1 MKKQFISFVNRA
13 GCTLLLASLVLV
25 MLSSILVSCKYA
37 KSDVTVYPAPV
48 GEALSTKFKVSV
60 NGVDVPVYNARIN
73 TEDQQGRHRAG
84 IPEESDMAFDITGFA
99 SFDLKKGPVKVIV
112 SVDDPIFTAKI
123 LPSSFGIMPVI
134 KGKTVSFEVDKPQ
147 HITVE
152 VNGDHIRSLHLF
164 VNPEET
170 DIPDPDDPN
179 VIYFGP
185 GIHEITSVTVSDN
198 QTVYIAG
205 GAVVRGV
212 LSEAERTGRRA
223 ASFVLRGKNI
233 SFRGRGVFDQGRVP
247 RLQGRQ
253 TMSVTVDGF
262 KLEGVVLCN
271 SSTWTVSLRDC
282 KNVHIDNLK
291 LFGHRANSDGI
302 DVNSSV
308 DVLIENSFLRTWD
321 DLIVVKTLRGSNQD
335 AERIHA
341 RKCVLYN
348 MCAHALSIGAELTR
362 KVEDVLF
369 EDCDII
375 GDLGREWTLRIY
387 HTDKALIKN
396 VRFENIRIEESVRFA
411 SLWINTAIWTTDS
424 VRGHIEDVVFRNITV
439 NNSGYP
445 LHKEFEFLGFDADH
459 AIKNVLIDNVVI
471 NGRKVASED
480 IVVNPRYA
488 PKEGI
493 VMNDY
498 VYNVKVK

>member
-1 MKKQFISFVNRA
+1 MKK
-13 GCTLLLASLVLV
+13 LLLLPV
-25 MLSSILVSCKYA
+25 MCLFITSCKYA
-37 KSDVTVYPAPV
+37 ESDVVVYQAPE
-48 GEALSTKFKVSV
+48 GETLNTKFKVSV
-60 NGVDVPVYNARIN
+60 NGIDVPVYNARIC
-73 TEDQQGRHRAG
+73 TEDMQGRHAAG
-84 IPEESDMAFDITGFA
+84 IASQSDLYFDITGFA
-99 SFDLKKGPVKVIV
+99 SFDLKKGRAKVTV
-112 SVDDPIFTAKI
+112 TVDDCIYTAKL
-123 LPSSFGIMPVI
+123 LPASYRI
-134 KGKTVSFEVDKPQ
+134 KSAIKDNAISFEVDRPQ

-152 VNGDHIRSLHLF
+152 INGDHIRSLHLF

-170 DIPDPDDPN
+170 DIPDPDDPD

-185 GIHEITSVTVSDN
+185 GIHEITSVSVVGDN
-198 QTVYIAG
+198 KTVYIAG

-212 LSEAERTGRRA
+212 LSEDEQTGRRP
-223 ASFVLRGKNI
+223 ASFVLRGNNI
-233 SFRGRGVFDQGRVP
+233 TFRGRGIFDQGLVP
-247 RLQGRQ
+247 RMQGRQ

-282 KNVHIDNLK
+282 NHVHIDNMK

-302 DVNSSV
+302 DINSSL
-308 DVLIENSFLRTWD
+308 DVLIENCFLRTWD

-335 AERIHA
+335 AGRIHV
-341 RKCVLYN
+341 RHCVLYN
-348 MCAHALSIGAELTR
+348 MIAHALSIGAELTR
-362 KVEDVLF
+362 NVEDVLF

-375 GDLGREWTLRIY
+375 GDQGREWTLRIY

-396 VRFENIRIEESVRFA
+396 VRFENIRIEESVKFA

-445 LHKEFEFLGFDADH
+445 LHREFEFLGFDAGH
-459 AIKNVLIDNVVI
+459 AINNVLIDNVVI
-471 NGRKVASED
+471 NGRQVVPED
-480 IVVNPRYA
+480 IVLNPEGAA

-493 VMNDY
+493 VVNDY
-498 VYNVKVK
+498 VYNVTVK

>member
-1 MKKQFISFVNRA
+1 MKRIF
-13 GCTLLLASLVLV
+13 LLFCLCVLV
-25 MLSSILVSCKYA
+25 ASCHNN
-37 KSDVTVYPAPV
+37 VTVYDAPE
-48 GEALSTKFKVSV
+48 GETLNAKFKVSV
-60 NGVDVPVYNARIN
+60 NGLNVPVYNARIC
-73 TEDQQGRHRAG
+73 TEDMHGRHAAG
-84 IPEESDMAFDITGFA
+84 IIEKADESFDITGFA
-99 SFDLKKGPVKVIV
+99 SFDLKKGTAKVTV
-112 SVDDPIFTAKI
+112 SIEEPIYTAKI
-123 LPSSFGIMPVI
+123 LPTSFCIKSVI
-134 KGKTVSFEVDKPQ
+134 KDNTITFEVDKPQ
-147 HITVE
+147 HLTVE

-170 DIPDPDDPN
+170 DIPDPNDPD

-185 GIHEITSVTVSDN
+185 GIHEITTVSVIGDN
-198 QTVYIAG
+198 KTVYIAG
-205 GAVVRGV
+205 GAVVRGI
-212 LSEAERTGRRA
+212 LSEEERRGRRP

-233 SFRGRGVFDQGRVP
+233 TFRGRGIFDMGRVP
-247 RLQGRQ
+247 RAQGRQ

-262 KLEGVVLCN
+262 RLEGVTLCN

-282 KNVHIDNLK
+282 NDVHIDNLK

-302 DVNSSV
+302 DINSSF
-308 DVLIENSFLRTWD
+308 DVLIENCFLRTWD

-335 AERIHA
+335 AGRIHV

-348 MCAHALSIGAELTR
+348 EIAHALSIGAELTR
-362 KVEDVLF
+362 NVEDVLF

-375 GDLGREWTLRIY
+375 GDHGREWTLRIY

-396 VRFENIRIEESVRFA
+396 VRFENIRVEESVRFA
-411 SLWINTAIWTTDS
+411 SLWINTAIWTTDTI
-424 VRGHIEDVVFRNITV
+424 RGHIEDIVFKNITV

-471 NGRKVASED
+471 NGRKVTQGD
-480 IVVNPRYA
+480 ILRNPQGA

-493 VMNDY
+493 VINDF
-498 VYNVKVK
+498 VYNVTVK